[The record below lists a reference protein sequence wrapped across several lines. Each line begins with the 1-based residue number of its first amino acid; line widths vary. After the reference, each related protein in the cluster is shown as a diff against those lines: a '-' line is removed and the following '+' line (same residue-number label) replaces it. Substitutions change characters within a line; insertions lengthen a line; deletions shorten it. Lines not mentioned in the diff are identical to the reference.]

1 MNLRLVCLALVA
13 AVLAAGEARAQM
25 LRPTVS
31 ASLISTRVRSQGQNP
46 FIGAGPAFLG
56 QGALALGRLK
66 LTASYLQGTLNAD
79 GPFGASRPLVEGT
92 VLLGVRALDWL
103 TLETGPH
110 ARAYSLTAGTERWLF
125 WELRARAATAFVGSA
140 VRGYAE
146 LWRVLGADVNVP
158 ESFDH
163 GQGGEA
169 GMIIRLA
176 RGPLEGRVGY
186 RIDHAVLVAPTYQR
200 RETVDGLV
208 IGVGLSWH

>member
-1 MNLRLVCLALVA
+1 MKRRLVRFALVA
-13 AVLAAGEARAQM
+13 AVIAAGEARAQT

-31 ASLISTRVRSQGQNP
+31 ASLVSARLRSQGQNP

-56 QGALALGRLK
+56 QGALALGRLN
-66 LTASYLQGTLNAD
+66 LTASYLQGTLNPD
-79 GPFGASRPLVEGT
+79 GALGASRPLVEGT

-163 GQGGEA
+163 GQGAEA
-169 GMIIRLA
+169 GMILRLA
-176 RGPLEGRVGY
+176 RAPLEGRVGY
-186 RIDHAVLVAPTYQR
+186 RIEHAVLAARTYQR
-200 RETVDGLV
+200 LETVDGLV
-208 IGVGLSWH
+208 IGVGWGWH

>member
-1 MNLRLVCLALVA
+1 MKLRLVRFALVA
-13 AVLAAGEARAQM
+13 AVIAAGEARAQT

-31 ASLISTRVRSQGQNP
+31 ASLVSARLRSQGQNP

-66 LTASYLQGTLNAD
+66 LTVSYLQGTLNPD
-79 GPFGASRPLVEGT
+79 GALGASRPLVEGT

-110 ARAYSLTAGTERWLF
+110 ARAYTLTGGTERWLF
-125 WELRARAATAFVGSA
+125 WELRARAATAFVGST

-146 LWRVLGADVNVP
+146 LWRVVAADVNVP

-163 GQGGEA
+163 AQGGQA
-169 GMIIRLA
+169 GMILRLG
-176 RGPLEGRVGY
+176 RSPLDARVGY

-208 IGVGLSWH
+208 IGVGLEWR

>member
-25 LRPTVS
+25 LSPTVS

-56 QGALALGRLK
+56 PGALALGRLK
-66 LTASYLQGTLNAD
+66 RTASYLQGTLNAD

-92 VLLGVRALDWL
+92 LLLGVRALDWL

-110 ARAYSLTAGTERWLF
+110 ARAYSLTASTERWLF

-140 VRGYAE
+140 VRGDAE
-146 LWRVLGADVNVP
+146 RWRRVGADRTAR
-158 ESFDH
+158 ESV
-163 GQGGEA
+163 G
-169 GMIIRLA
+169 
-176 RGPLEGRVGY
+176 RGPGG
-186 RIDHAVLVAPTYQR
+186 APGTGSR
-200 RETVDGLV
+200 
-208 IGVGLSWH
+208 